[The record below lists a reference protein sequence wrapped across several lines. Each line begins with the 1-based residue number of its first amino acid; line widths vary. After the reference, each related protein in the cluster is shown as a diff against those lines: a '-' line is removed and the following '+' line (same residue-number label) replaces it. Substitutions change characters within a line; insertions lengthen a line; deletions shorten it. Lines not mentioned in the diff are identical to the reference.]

1 MQWDEYGTQ
10 ELRNEKIAEWNST
23 IAALPP
29 KIAFAFFLSS

>member
-10 ELRNEKIAEWNST
+10 ELRNEKIKEWNST

-29 KIAFAFFLSS
+29 EIAFVFFLSS